1 MFAFGLT
8 AIGFLYPDIKRFMTE
23 RRYMKVLN
31 RLVTDSANYQE
42 NSRLH
47 YMTSHD
53 IQKAFEPNDPRRLP
67 P

>member
-1 MFAFGLT
+1 
-8 AIGFLYPDIKRFMTE
+8 MTE

-31 RLVTDSANYQE
+31 RLVTDSAKYQE

-47 YMTSHD
+47 YMTSQD
-53 IQKAFEPNDPRRLP
+53 IQKAFEPNDPKRLP